1 MVKRK
6 RKLADKAKT
15 LVKKATKSASS
26 KVHAAA
32 DLNDNGTIDSNDAKI
47 SAAWTRRY
55 ASAVGKGASELA
67 KSALRT
73 DRGKDAAAGA
83 AIGAA
88 VALPVPVVGPLA
100 GAAIGAGVGVIKR
113 QEESFIKIRSSKDSA
128 SNGAAQGHHAIGRGV
143 SHEISAQDGCRRE
156 PSAPL
161 GTVVAIRWHR
171 PRHACPP
178 EKCQGG
184 LTIEIQYSKALSTG
198 MLSFSFSL
206 ARTCHVN
213 PDCRHAS

>member
-1 MVKRK
+1 MQKGEQPMVKRK

-100 GAAIGAGVGVIKR
+100 GAAIGAGVGVIKTSRRIVHQNKVVER
-113 QEESFIKIRSSKDSA
+113 QRFKWRRSRSSRDRARSFA
-128 SNGAAQGHHAIGRGV
+128 RNQRAGRM
-143 SHEISAQDGCRRE
+143 S
-156 PSAPL
+156 P
-161 GTVVAIRWHR
+161 
-171 PRHACPP
+171 
-178 EKCQGG
+178 
-184 LTIEIQYSKALSTG
+184 
-198 MLSFSFSL
+198 
-206 ARTCHVN
+206 
-213 PDCRHAS
+213 